1 MLQHN
6 QVVTL
11 TLASS
16 LTVAQCGNI
25 HNRHSISRSA
35 GSARAWGCLS
45 RCDAGCPLN
54 SGVSTMNGS
63 SQSSINNQIVATMQE
78 GANWGV
84 NVSLGLAS
92 LLCVAFVVGFVI
104 RKL

>member
-1 MLQHN
+1 
-6 QVVTL
+6 
-11 TLASS
+11 
-16 LTVAQCGNI
+16 
-25 HNRHSISRSA
+25 
-35 GSARAWGCLS
+35 
-45 RCDAGCPLN
+45 
-54 SGVSTMNGS
+54 MNGT

-84 NVSLGLAS
+84 NVSLGLAA